1 MRNKNKQTRQKA
13 VLIPE
18 KPEQTQ
24 DHVLSEPTNGK
35 DGAGF
40 FFLKKEEV
48 NVPLFHASTLKA
60 IVTMWFNY

>member
-1 MRNKNKQTRQKA
+1 M
-13 VLIPE
+13 LIPE